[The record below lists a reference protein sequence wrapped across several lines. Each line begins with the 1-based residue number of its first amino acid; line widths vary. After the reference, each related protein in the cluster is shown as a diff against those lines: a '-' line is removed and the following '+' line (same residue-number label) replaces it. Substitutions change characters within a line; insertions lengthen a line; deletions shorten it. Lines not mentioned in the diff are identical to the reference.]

1 MKTIILIVISITI
14 VSCSPNQ
21 TNHKSVK
28 NISAMKNVMWKGEL
42 DAKIRFDTILP
53 QKGLYG
59 LGPLEGLTGEITII
73 DGISYVSKITKDQNI
88 EVDVDNNA
96 GAPFF
101 VYSISESFDNI
112 KLPKDVTTLKQLDS
126 FLKTDHDSDSAYLF
140 KLSGNFEY
148 TKIHVQ
154 NLEPNSIVTSPKEA
168 HKGQVDVELDTIQAE
183 IIGFYSNSAHGVF
196 THHDTN
202 IHAHLITQ
210 DKKYMGHCDE
220 LKFQHDQVKLYIAKN
235 R

>member
-1 MKTIILIVISITI
+1 
-14 VSCSPNQ
+14 
-21 TNHKSVK
+21 
-28 NISAMKNVMWKGEL
+28 MKNVMWKGEL

-59 LGPLEGLTGEITII
+59 LGPLEGLSGEITII
-73 DGISYVSKITKDQNI
+73 DGISYVSKITKDQSI
-88 EVDVDNNA
+88 KVDIDNNA

-126 FLKTDHDSDSAYLF
+126 FLKTDHDSGSAYLF
-140 KLSGNFEY
+140 KLSGNIEY

-154 NLEPNSIVTSPKEA
+154 NLEPNSIISSPKEA

-183 IIGFYSNSAHGVF
+183 IIGFYSNYAHGIY

-202 IHAHLITQ
+202 IHTHLITH

-220 LKFQHDQVKLYIAKN
+220 LKFQPDQVKLYMAKN